1 MELITPF
8 LVFFSVSLLFL
19 FLFLGFIFGW
29 IVNSIVTS
37 IRDNPINKIKH
48 PEMFDE
54 HGNLMPDELIAFT
67 FENYDYE
74 EDYDDD

>member
-1 MELITPF
+1 MQNITPF

-19 FLFLGFIFGW
+19 FLFLGFVIGW
-29 IVNSIVTS
+29 VVNNIVHTIT
-37 IRDNPINKIKH
+37 DNPINKIKH

-67 FENYDYE
+67 FEGYEYDE
-74 EDYDDD
+74 YDDED